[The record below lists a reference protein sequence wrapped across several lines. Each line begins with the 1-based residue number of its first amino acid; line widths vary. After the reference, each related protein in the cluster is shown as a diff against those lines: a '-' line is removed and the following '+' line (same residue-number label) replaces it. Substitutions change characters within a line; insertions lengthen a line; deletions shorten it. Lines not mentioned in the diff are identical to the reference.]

1 MKVWMSEAGHARL
14 LDAAD
19 ARVSAFDHG
28 FTVADGAFE
37 TIKVER
43 GTAFAVTRHLRRL
56 GNSLE
61 CLSLPGLD
69 MAQVRDG
76 IEAVLGAGAPEL
88 ARLRVT
94 VTAGAGPLGSDREQT
109 ALTIVIAVAEA
120 KPWPATT
127 SATLV
132 PWVRNERSAVSGVKT
147 TSYAENVV
155 ALHWARER
163 GFSEGLFLNTRGVM
177 CEGTSTNLFAV
188 FAGEVLTP
196 PVASGCLSGISREL
210 VLEWT
215 EARERDLTWSDV
227 LAADEVF
234 LTSSTREV
242 HPVGRL
248 QDRTWLGEGDV
259 TGGIRRAFR
268 ERILDQPDP

>member
-1 MKVWMSEAGHARL
+1 MKVWMSVAGHAQL
-14 LDAAD
+14 LDADD
-19 ARVSAFDHG
+19 ARVSVFDHG

-37 TIKVER
+37 TIKVEQ

-61 CLSLPGLD
+61 CLALPGLD
-69 MAQVRDG
+69 MAQVRAG
-76 IEAVLGAGAPEL
+76 IDEVLSASAAEL

-94 VTAGAGPLGSDREQT
+94 VTAGAGPLGSDRDQT
-109 ALTIVIAVAEA
+109 PPTIVIAVAEV

-132 PWVRNERSAVSGVKT
+132 PWVRNERSAVSGVKS

-163 GFSEGLFLNTRGVM
+163 GFSEGLFLNTQDRVS
-177 CEGTSTNLFAV
+177 EGTGTNLFAV
-188 FAGEVLTP
+188 VGSEVFTP
-196 PVASGCLSGISREL
+196 PLSSGCLAGICREL

-215 EARERDLTWSDV
+215 EARERELTWSDV
-227 LAADEVF
+227 VAADEVF

-242 HPVGRL
+242 HPVVRL
-248 QDRTWLGEGDV
+248 QDRTWAREGAV
-259 TGGIRRAFR
+259 TGVIRRAFR
-268 ERILDQPDP
+268 DRILDQPDP